1 LKTKTKNLLIIEG
14 REKMQKLSY
23 AAALILLLFAGCT
36 QESNI
41 TDPLNGIYDSQ
52 AKTIIMLPAKADM
65 NVEDVFSSSE
75 DINGVSGGEIHL
87 VKSYLASN
95 GQTVNIDCRLTVPA
109 NLSFDDFRNI
119 TMQVGGQA
127 AVDFYPSMTFDSPV
141 ILNFTVTGLD
151 LSGINPNNVGFFYVD
166 QNGNLAPTV
175 NDGVSVNLA
184 TGTLT
189 VVNAQLPHFSRWAY
203 AR

>member
-1 LKTKTKNLLIIEG
+1 MRKF
-14 REKMQKLSY
+14 SY
-23 AAALILLLFAGCT
+23 ATAFILLFFAGCM

-41 TDPLNGIYDSQ
+41 TEPVTTTENNQ
-52 AKTIIMLPAKADM
+52 AKTIIMLPATANM
-65 NVEDVFSSSE
+65 NVNEIFSESQ
-75 DINGVSGGEIHL
+75 DIDGEAGGEIHL
-87 VKSYLASN
+87 VKSYVASN
-95 GQTVNIDCRLTVPA
+95 GQTVTIDCKLTVPA

-119 TMQVGGQA
+119 TMEIGGQA
-127 AVDFYPSMTFDSPV
+127 GVDFFPSMTFNEPV

-151 LSGINPNNVGFFYVD
+151 LNGVNPNNVGFFYVD
-166 QNGNLAPTV
+166 GNGNLFPT
-175 NDGVSVNLA
+175 NNEGVSVNLS